1 MALSSII
8 LGVIALL
15 VSFSIFKDVSLILAA
30 VGVVLGI
37 VALVKKKSKAMS
49 IIGII
54 LAIVSLILLFSGNS
68 TTTTS
73 SNSSGNDIKKCKL
86 GDTINISTS
95 SDEYT
100 LKVTS
105 IKETKERNEYADE
118 KPAQVFLIDYT
129 YVCNKTN
136 NGLYLSD
143 MYFKIID
150 EQGEI
155 GYTYPID
162 TKSPQSITAGTTCK
176 AQMAFGVNNKSK
188 SVKLQFYD
196 NMFDGNPT
204 AIYEIEL

>member
-188 SVKLQFYD
+188 SIKLQFYD

>member
-54 LAIVSLILLFSGNS
+54 LAIVSLILLFYGNR

-73 SNSSGNDIKKCKL
+73 SNSSGDDIKKCKL
-86 GDTINISTS
+86 GDTINVSTS

-188 SVKLQFYD
+188 SIKLQFYD
-196 NMFDGNPT
+196 NMFNGNPT

>member
-15 VSFSIFKDVSLILAA
+15 VSLSIFKDVSLILAV
-30 VGVVLGI
+30 VGIVLGI

-54 LAIVSLILLFSGNS
+54 LAIVSLISLFSGNS

-73 SNSSGNDIKKCKL
+73 SNNNGNDIKKCKL
-86 GDTINISTS
+86 GDTITVSTS

-100 LKVTS
+100 LKVNS

-136 NGLYLSD
+136 DGLYLSD

-150 EQGEI
+150 EQSEI
-155 GYTYPID
+155 GYTYPIN
-162 TKSPQSITAGTTCK
+162 TKSPQNITAGTTCK

-188 SVKLQFYD
+188 SIKLQFYD
-196 NMFDGNPT
+196 NMFNGNPT
-204 AIYEIEL
+204 AVYEIEL